1 MTKIDYRHQTV
12 IVTGASSGLGAEFA
26 RQLARRGANLVLVA
40 RRADRLQSL
49 ADELTRAHGVTV
61 TVVARDLGLPDAG
74 RTLRAE
80 LESRGIYATGL
91 VNNAGFG
98 THDAFTDEDPER
110 LQSMIALNVSALVD
124 LSRAYIDP
132 LTSADTGV
140 LINVASLLGFQPTPY
155 LSVYG
160 ATKAFVL
167 SFTESLWE
175 ETRGTGLRVLAVC
188 PGATRDRVL
197 RRRRQPVGRLRREA
211 GHPRRRRDD
220 GPRHA
225 RPPLRTAVGDHQRP
239 PARPRQQVPA
249 APPDRPVHGLDGPPS
264 SARSSPS
271 PSPTAKEHHHDHH
284 RSHHAAH
291 RRGALRSHP
300 RRFSAPPIS
309 ATERPHWRRGAAICT
324 SSRRR

>member
-1 MTKIDYRHQTV
+1 MSDIDYHRQTV

-40 RRADRLQSL
+40 RRADRLENL
-49 ADELTRAHGVTV
+49 AAELTRAHGVTV
-61 TVVARDLGLPDAG
+61 TTVARDLGRPDAG

-80 LESRGIYATGL
+80 LESRGIHATGL

-98 THDAFTDEDPER
+98 THDAFTDEDPDR

-188 PGATRDRVL
+188 PGATRTEFYDVAGSQSADYGTKRVTPERVVTIALDTLDRRSAPPSVITNGRPL
-197 RRRRQPVGRLRREA
+197 ALAGKLLPRRPMVRLMGWMARRRQTQLPVG
-211 GHPRRRRDD
+211 
-220 GPRHA
+220 
-225 RPPLRTAVGDHQRP
+225 
-239 PARPRQQVPA
+239 
-249 APPDRPVHGLDGPPS
+249 
-264 SARSSPS
+264 
-271 PSPTAKEHHHDHH
+271 PTN
-284 RSHHAAH
+284 S
-291 RRGALRSHP
+291 
-300 RRFSAPPIS
+300 
-309 ATERPHWRRGAAICT
+309 
-324 SSRRR
+324 

>member
-1 MTKIDYRHQTV
+1 MSKIDYRRQTV

-26 RQLARRGANLVLVA
+26 HQLARRGADLVLVA
-40 RRADRLQSL
+40 RRADRLKDL

-61 TVVARDLGLPDAG
+61 NVVARDLGRPDAG

-80 LESRGIYATGL
+80 LESRGIHATGL

-98 THDAFTDEDPER
+98 SHSALTDEDPDR

-132 LTSADTGV
+132 LNSADTGI

-175 ETRGTGLRVLAVC
+175 ENRGTGLRVLALC
-188 PGATRDRVL
+188 PGATKTEFYDAAGSETADYGAKRV
-197 RRRRQPVGRLRREA
+197 
-211 GHPRRRRDD
+211 
-220 GPRHA
+220 
-225 RPPLRTAVGDHQRP
+225 T
-239 PARPRQQVPA
+239 
-249 APPDRPVHGLDGPPS
+249 PS
-264 SARSSPS
+264 
-271 PSPTAKEHHHDHH
+271 
-284 RSHHAAH
+284 
-291 RRGALRSHP
+291 
-300 RRFSAPPIS
+300 
-309 ATERPHWRRGAAICT
+309 T
-324 SSRRR
+324 SSRRPSTRSTAAPRPRR

>member
-1 MTKIDYRHQTV
+1 MTKIDYRRQTV

-26 RQLARRGANLVLVA
+26 RQLARSRLGSRA
-40 RRADRLQSL
+40 RRPPGGPAQSL

-80 LESRGIYATGL
+80 LESRGIHATGL

-98 THDAFTDEDPER
+98 THDAFTDEDPDR

-155 LSVYG
+155 MSVYG

-167 SFTESLWE
+167 SFTEALWE

-188 PGATRDRVL
+188 PGATQTEFYDAAGSQSADYGTKRATPDDVVKTALDTLDR
-197 RRRRQPVGRLRREA
+197 R
-211 GHPRRRRDD
+211 
-220 GPRHA
+220 
-225 RPPLRTAVGDHQRP
+225 
-239 PARPRQQVPA
+239 
-249 APPDRPVHGLDGPPS
+249 
-264 SARSSPS
+264 
-271 PSPTAKEHHHDHH
+271 
-284 RSHHAAH
+284 
-291 RRGALRSHP
+291 
-300 RRFSAPPIS
+300 SAPPSVI
-309 ATERPHWRRGAAICT
+309 TNGRPLALASKFLPRRLIVRLMGRMARRQRTLLPVALTNSKGTT
-324 SSRRR
+324 S

>member
-1 MTKIDYRHQTV
+1 MSRIDYHRQTI

-26 RQLARRGANLVLVA
+26 RQLARRGASLVLVA

-49 ADELTRAHGVTV
+49 AAELTRAHGVTV

-132 LTSADTGV
+132 LISADTGV

-155 LSVYG
+155 MSVYG

-175 ETRGTGLRVLAVC
+175 ESPRHRPARPRRV
-188 PGATRDRVL
+188 PRRDGDRVL
-197 RRRRQPVGRLRREA
+197 RRRRQPDGRLRREA
-211 GHPRRRRDD
+211 SHPCRRRQRRPSTRSTAAPRPRR
-220 GPRHA
+220 
-225 RPPLRTAVGDHQRP
+225 
-239 PARPRQQVPA
+239 
-249 APPDRPVHGLDGPPS
+249 
-264 SARSSPS
+264 
-271 PSPTAKEHHHDHH
+271 
-284 RSHHAAH
+284 
-291 RRGALRSHP
+291 
-300 RRFSAPPIS
+300 
-309 ATERPHWRRGAAICT
+309 
-324 SSRRR
+324 

>member
-1 MTKIDYRHQTV
+1 MNKIDYRRQTV

-26 RQLARRGANLVLVA
+26 RQLARRGSNLVLVA
-40 RRADRLQSL
+40 RRADRLDSL
-49 ADELTRAHGVTV
+49 ADELARAHGVTV
-61 TVVARDLGLPDAG
+61 TTIARDLGLPDAG

-98 THDAFTDEDPER
+98 THNTFTDEDPEH
-110 LQSMIALNVSALVD
+110 LQSMIALNVGALVD

-132 LTSADTGV
+132 LTSADPGI

-188 PGATRDRVL
+188 PGAMQTEFFDAAGSQSADYGTKRATPKDVVTMALDTLDR
-197 RRRRQPVGRLRREA
+197 R
-211 GHPRRRRDD
+211 
-220 GPRHA
+220 
-225 RPPLRTAVGDHQRP
+225 
-239 PARPRQQVPA
+239 
-249 APPDRPVHGLDGPPS
+249 
-264 SARSSPS
+264 
-271 PSPTAKEHHHDHH
+271 
-284 RSHHAAH
+284 
-291 RRGALRSHP
+291 
-300 RRFSAPPIS
+300 SAPPSVI
-309 ATERPHWRRGAAICT
+309 TNGRPLALASKFLPRRAVVRFMGSIQ
-324 SSRRR
+324 RRAMSHA

>member
-1 MTKIDYRHQTV
+1 MSEIDYHRQTV

-49 ADELTRAHGVTV
+49 AAELNRAHGVTV
-61 TVVARDLGLPDAG
+61 TAVARDLGLPDAG

-98 THDAFTDEDPER
+98 THDAFTDEDPDR

-132 LTSADTGV
+132 LTSTDAGV

-188 PGATRDRVL
+188 PGATRTEFYDVAGSQSADYGTKRATPEQVVRIALDTLDR
-197 RRRRQPVGRLRREA
+197 R
-211 GHPRRRRDD
+211 
-220 GPRHA
+220 
-225 RPPLRTAVGDHQRP
+225 
-239 PARPRQQVPA
+239 
-249 APPDRPVHGLDGPPS
+249 
-264 SARSSPS
+264 
-271 PSPTAKEHHHDHH
+271 
-284 RSHHAAH
+284 
-291 RRGALRSHP
+291 
-300 RRFSAPPIS
+300 SAPPSVI
-309 ATERPHWRRGAAICT
+309 TNGRPLAVASKLLPRRLMVRLMGRVA
-324 SSRRR
+324 RRRPTRPPVARAYS

>member
-1 MTKIDYRHQTV
+1 MSEIDYHRQTV

-40 RRADRLQSL
+40 RRADRLENL
-49 ADELTRAHGVTV
+49 AAELTRAHGVTV
-61 TVVARDLGLPDAG
+61 TALARDLGLPDAG
-74 RTLRAE
+74 RRLRAE
-80 LESRGIYATGL
+80 LESRGIHATGL

-98 THDAFTDEDPER
+98 THDAFTDEDPDR

-188 PGATRDRVL
+188 PGATRTEFYDVAGSQSADYGTKRVTPEQVVTIALDTLDRRSAPPSVITNGRPL
-197 RRRRQPVGRLRREA
+197 ALASKLLPRRPMVRLMGWMARRRQTQLPVA
-211 GHPRRRRDD
+211 P
-220 GPRHA
+220 
-225 RPPLRTAVGDHQRP
+225 TNS
-239 PARPRQQVPA
+239 QVTP
-249 APPDRPVHGLDGPPS
+249 
-264 SARSSPS
+264 
-271 PSPTAKEHHHDHH
+271 
-284 RSHHAAH
+284 
-291 RRGALRSHP
+291 
-300 RRFSAPPIS
+300 
-309 ATERPHWRRGAAICT
+309 
-324 SSRRR
+324 

>member
-49 ADELTRAHGVTV
+49 ADELTRAHGVAV
-61 TVVARDLGLPDAG
+61 TTIARDLGLPDAG

-98 THDAFTDEDPER
+98 THDAFTDEEPDR
-110 LQSMIALNVSALVD
+110 LQSMLALNVSALVD

-167 SFTESLWE
+167 SFTEALWE
-175 ETRGTGLRVLAVC
+175 ETRGTRLRVLAVC
-188 PGATRDRVL
+188 PGAMETEFFDVAGSQSADYGTKRATPADVVTTALDTLDRRSAPPSVITNGRPL
-197 RRRRQPVGRLRREA
+197 ALATKFLPRRQVVRLMGRMARRQPALLL
-211 GHPRRRRDD
+211 P
-220 GPRHA
+220 
-225 RPPLRTAVGDHQRP
+225 
-239 PARPRQQVPA
+239 
-249 APPDRPVHGLDGPPS
+249 PPS
-264 SARSSPS
+264 PQ
-271 PSPTAKEHHHDHH
+271 
-284 RSHHAAH
+284 
-291 RRGALRSHP
+291 
-300 RRFSAPPIS
+300 
-309 ATERPHWRRGAAICT
+309 
-324 SSRRR
+324 